1 MSLGAKDTGKVPVA
15 VGCVFPLA
23 QCQLPAMA
31 ALPLGF
37 VAVPPV
43 KALSV
48 SFWPYWMAVA
58 VGAVRVGVALATV
71 TDTLVVVLL

>member
-1 MSLGAKDTGKVPVA
+1 M
-15 VGCVFPLA
+15 FPLA
-23 QCQLPAMA
+23 QLQLPATA

-43 KALSV
+43 KVLSD
-48 SFWPYWMAVA
+48 SFWPYWIAAA

-71 TDTLVVVLL
+71 TDTFTFAVS